1 MFVVVMVYK
10 AGVATEL
17 ANPGLL
23 LLREMEDEVGS
34 RELLITFTSTNPY
47 RTVLRVFSL
56 KALYLM
62 GFPGGTVVK
71 NSPAMQE
78 MRVQSLGWKDT
89 LKEEIATHSSI
100 LARRI
105 PWTEEPVRL

>member
-1 MFVVVMVYK
+1 MVYK

-23 LLREMEDEVGS
+23 LLREIQDEVQD
-34 RELLITFTSTNPY
+34 ELLITTFTSTNPY
-47 RTVLRVFSL
+47 RTVFHVFSL

-62 GFPGGTVVK
+62 GFPGGLVVK

-78 MRVQSLGWKDT
+78 MRVQSPGREDT

-100 LARRI
+100 LSGRI
-105 PWTEEPVRL
+105 PWTEEPGRL